1 MELAPCMGPAGD
13 LIDGA
18 IAVKMMEA
26 GVGVCLKASLEV
38 LQMSPWMLALAIL
51 RVRKPDG
58 RSGIFSG
65 RPVVADV
72 GPEACRPGLATAGRK
87 HGNRRVVGVKLASCE
102 HVLLN
107 RVDQGREQLT
117 GSTYPTCQR
126 RALNLNSL
134 ASVDLRL
141 AIERQMIAELR
152 DQHVGQQP
160 WSGKTAFDR
169 TRRRRCFNHAV
180 APVAGELRPHMAND
194 LEAIRDVLQ
203 LLGDIFAELAQLAAA
218 VGTRVA
224 VKSVRHH
231 FAREMFR
238 QRLAPGSCLRFLCR
252 GHAFHSGFHLGLRGL
267 HLLPMEFKLFE
278 LKNDLL
284 ALDAEHPA
292 LQLLD
297 DQLQMLDLL
306 TAGTQFLILLGEC
319 LAMGLKL
326 SLKRSKLVFMRNGKG
341 SKFLLMRKEQRQ
353 QCLSIK
359 RVEIRQRSGIHGR
372 RM

>member
-1 MELAPCMGPAGD
+1 M
-13 LIDGA
+13 
-18 IAVKMMEA
+18 
-26 GVGVCLKASLEV
+26 
-38 LQMSPWMLALAIL
+38 
-51 RVRKPDG
+51 
-58 RSGIFSG
+58 
-65 RPVVADV
+65 
-72 GPEACRPGLATAGRK
+72 
-87 HGNRRVVGVKLASCE
+87 
-102 HVLLN
+102 LLN

-126 RALNLNSL
+126 GALNLNSL

-169 TRRRRCFNHAV
+169 TRRRRRFNHAV

-238 QRLAPGSCLRFLCR
+238 QRLAPGSRLRFFSR
-252 GHAFHSGFHLGLRGL
+252 GDAFDGGFHLGLRGL
-267 HLLPMEFKLFE
+267 QLFQMKFE
-278 LKNDLL
+278 LLKLNNDLL

-297 DQLQMLDLL
+297 DQLQVFDLL

-326 SLKRSKLVFMRNGKG
+326 SLKRSKLVFMRSG
-341 SKFLLMRKEQRQ
+341 RD
-353 QCLSIK
+353 
-359 RVEIRQRSGIHGR
+359 RSSS
-372 RM
+372 